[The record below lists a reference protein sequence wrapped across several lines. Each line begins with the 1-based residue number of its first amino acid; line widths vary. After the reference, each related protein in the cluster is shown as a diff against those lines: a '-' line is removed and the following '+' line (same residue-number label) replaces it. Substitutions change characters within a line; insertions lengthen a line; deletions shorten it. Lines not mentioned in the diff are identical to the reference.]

1 MDSDEASHGHVY
13 RHERNMRLCVYAG
26 GGAEVNSCGAYALEV
41 ILGKSGWHSYNPY
54 DEYRGLFACGALP
67 KKRVMLGAV
76 KSTDDGSIGKQ
87 E

>member
-1 MDSDEASHGHVY
+1 MDSHGHVY

-41 ILGKSGWHSYNPY
+41 ILGKSGYHAYSPLG
-54 DEYRGLFACGALP
+54 EHRSFVCGALP
-67 KKRVMLGAV
+67 KKRVMFGAV
-76 KSTDDGSIGKQ
+76 KSTEDGSIGKH